1 MHSLIFI
8 TVNCRASPTTFSTS
22 QPTPRLRWLPITRT
36 TNLLCVTA
44 ANRDTELALN
54 RLRQDSTAARCCTSD
69 RTMSRYFGGY
79 LYDLSAHFIC
89 VSSSCLPN
97 WRLLRSPRRSR
108 PSTNR
113 HFPRRLPWSSTR
125 LQPLRLSTSP
135 PPPCTSRP
143 PICPSPPL
151 RRPLDPSRP
160 RSLAR
165 EDLTDSSAK
174 SSNVSRS

>member
-22 QPTPRLRWLPITRT
+22 QSTPRLRWLPITRT

-54 RLRQDSTAARCCTSD
+54 RLRQDSTARCTSD
-69 RTMSRYFGGY
+69 RTMSRYLGDVLIRHPLRLF
-79 LYDLSAHFIC
+79 
-89 VSSSCLPN
+89 SSSCLPT
-97 WRLLRSPRRSR
+97 WRLLRSHRPR
-108 PSTNR
+108 PSANR
-113 HFPRRLPWSSTR
+113 HFPQRLSRSSTL
-125 LQPLRLSTSP
+125 LQSLRPSTSP
-135 PPPCTSRP
+135 PLCTRRP
-143 PICPSPPL
+143 PICPNPL
-151 RRPLDPSRP
+151 LQRPLDPSRP

-165 EDLTDSSAK
+165 EDPTDSSAK